1 MLQLPVFL
9 TPYRAPAPLCF
20 SPRPSRLKIRLILPA
35 RLRIAQTE
43 RLIAFLNILLFVY
56 YLNFIYNNAFKATKF
71 KSMQTILYSFRR
83 CPYAMR
89 ARLALHYCQIDYQIR
104 EISLKNKPQHLLEI
118 SPKGTVPVLY
128 LPETKQVIDQSLDIM
143 LYALEQFPE
152 QMWLTN
158 EPAVVKKVHYL
169 IQTNDNEFK
178 FWLDRYKYSDRF
190 PEHDILYYWEKAGAF
205 LTILQNQLQHQP
217 HLGGQT
223 PNMADM
229 AILPFIRQIASVDLP
244 RFTTDYPGL
253 LPWLE
258 AFKESA
264 LFKAI
269 MVKHEIWQP

>member
-1 MLQLPVFL
+1 
-9 TPYRAPAPLCF
+9 
-20 SPRPSRLKIRLILPA
+20 
-35 RLRIAQTE
+35 
-43 RLIAFLNILLFVY
+43 
-56 YLNFIYNNAFKATKF
+56 
-71 KSMQTILYSFRR
+71 MQPILYSFRR

-89 ARLALHYCQIDYQIR
+89 ARLALHYCQVEYQTR

-128 LPETKQVIDQSLDIM
+128 LPETHQVIDQSLDIM
-143 LYALEQFPE
+143 LYALEQFP
-152 QMWLTN
+152 QQKWLTN
-158 EPAVVKKVHYL
+158 EPFDVQKTHDFIK
-169 IQTNDNEFK
+169 TNDNEFK

-205 LTILQNQLQHQP
+205 LTVLQNQLQCQP

-229 AILPFIRQIASVDLP
+229 AILPFIRQIAAVDLA
-244 RFTTDYPGL
+244 RFSADYPGL

-258 AFKESA
+258 AFKQSG